1 MSPLDL
7 ESRPRGRGCGLPVF
21 AEDCVFGFARVLTK
35 GMAAMGRSATSFKAA
50 SVLAASVAFMGVAA
64 AAAQLVGS
72 EAPDFVLKSV
82 SGANLRLSEYRGE
95 VVMLS
100 FWATWCGDCRA
111 QLERLGDMHTRYED
125 AGVELLAVSLD
136 QNQKQAQDAAV
147 SLGVSYPVL
156 HDAGGEVGRLYD
168 VSKMPV
174 MVLIDR
180 GGVVR
185 EVFEGYRRGN
195 EDQYLERV
203 QALLRE

>member
-1 MSPLDL
+1 MRERLRAIGSGAALAGL
-7 ESRPRGRGCGLPVF
+7 LAVCGTVS
-21 AEDCVFGFARVLTK
+21 
-35 GMAAMGRSATSFKAA
+35 AATE
-50 SVLAASVAFMGVAA
+50 
-64 AAAQLVGS
+64 LVGA

-82 SGANLRLSEYRGE
+82 AGKNLRLSEYRGD

-111 QLERLGDMHTRYED
+111 QLAELGAMRDRYQD

-136 QNQKQAQDAAV
+136 QNARQASETTASA
-147 SLGVSYPVL
+147 SYPVL

-168 VSKMPV
+168 VTKMPV

-185 EVFEGYRRGN
+185 EVFEGFRRGN
-195 EDQYLERV
+195 EEQYLERV

>member
-1 MSPLDL
+1 MK
-7 ESRPRGRGCGLPVF
+7 GRIR
-21 AEDCVFGFARVLTK
+21 ARWSGIALACSLVVA
-35 GMAAMGRSATSFKAA
+35 GSVCAAT
-50 SVLAASVAFMGVAA
+50 
-64 AAAQLVGS
+64 QLKGS
-72 EAPDFVLKSV
+72 EAPDFALKSLT
-82 SGANLRLSEYRGE
+82 GENLRLSEYRGE

-111 QLERLGDMHTRYED
+111 QLEQLGEMRDRYQD

-136 QNQKQAQDAAV
+136 QNARQASEVTSQAN
-147 SLGVSYPVL
+147 YPVL

-185 EVFEGYRRGN
+185 EVFEGFRRGN
-195 EDQYLERV
+195 EEQYLESV

>member
-1 MSPLDL
+1 VSLAVAG
-7 ESRPRGRGCGLPVF
+7 SVS
-21 AEDCVFGFARVLTK
+21 
-35 GMAAMGRSATSFKAA
+35 AAT
-50 SVLAASVAFMGVAA
+50 
-64 AAAQLVGS
+64 QLLGS
-72 EAPDFVLKSV
+72 EAPDFVLKSL
-82 SGANLRLSEYRGE
+82 SGKNLRLSEYRGE

-111 QLERLGDMHTRYED
+111 QLTTLGEMHDRYQD

-136 QNQKQAQDAAV
+136 QNARQASDVAAQA
-147 SLGVSYPVL
+147 SYPVL

-185 EVFEGYRRGN
+185 EVFEGFRRGN
-195 EDQYLERV
+195 EEQYLERV

>member
-1 MSPLDL
+1 MKVGT
-7 ESRPRGRGCGLPVF
+7 R
-21 AEDCVFGFARVLTK
+21 ARWS
-35 GMAAMGRSATSFKAA
+35 GMALAGL
-50 SVLAASVAFMGVAA
+50 LAAAGSVSAA
-64 AAAQLVGS
+64 TQLLGT

-82 SGANLRLSEYRGE
+82 SGKNLRLSEYRGE

-100 FWATWCGDCRA
+100 FWATWCGECRA
-111 QLERLGDMHTRYED
+111 QLTELGAMRDRYQD

-136 QNQKQAQDAAV
+136 QSARQAGAVTGDAT
-147 SLGVSYPVL
+147 YPVL
-156 HDAGGEVGRLYD
+156 HDSAGEVGRLYD

-185 EVFEGYRRGN
+185 EVFEGFRRGN
-195 EDQYLERV
+195 EEQYLERV

>member
-1 MSPLDL
+1 MK
-7 ESRPRGRGCGLPVF
+7 GRIR
-21 AEDCVFGFARVLTK
+21 ARWS
-35 GMAAMGRSATSFKAA
+35 GAALA
-50 SVLAASVAFMGVAA
+50 SLLAVAGSVSVAT
-64 AAAQLVGS
+64 QLLGS
-72 EAPDFVLKSV
+72 EAPDFVLKSLA
-82 SGANLRLSEYRGE
+82 GKNLRLSEYRGE

-111 QLERLGDMHTRYED
+111 QLAELGAMRDRYQD

-136 QNQKQAQDAAV
+136 QSARQASEVTAGAT
-147 SLGVSYPVL
+147 YPVL

-168 VSKMPV
+168 VTKMPV

-185 EVFEGYRRGN
+185 EVFEGFRRGN
-195 EDQYLERV
+195 EEQYLEHV